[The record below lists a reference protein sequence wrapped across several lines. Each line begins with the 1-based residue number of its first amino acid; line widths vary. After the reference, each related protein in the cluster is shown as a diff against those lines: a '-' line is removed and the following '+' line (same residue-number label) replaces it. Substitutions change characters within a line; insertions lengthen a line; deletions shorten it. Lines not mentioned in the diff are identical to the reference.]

1 MSSDSE
7 LERIKQEMLK
17 RMMAPEAPKPSF
29 WRDGQV
35 MTLTDANFHTVL
47 GQTDKPVLVDF
58 WAEWCGPCKMMGP
71 IVSQMAEEYAGK
83 AHFAKLNTD
92 PARVRTQP
100 YGVQCLPLRTGH
112 HRRPDLGDME
122 ERRPVRL
129 ISKARF
135 KVQSLLYRSHHL
147 DAISRNRLRDKTGD

>member
-17 RMMAPEAPKPSF
+17 RMMAPDAPKPSF
-29 WRDGQV
+29 WRDGHV

-47 GQTDKPVLVDF
+47 AQTDKPVLVDF

-71 IVSQMAEEYAGK
+71 IVTQMAAEYAGR

-92 PARVRTQP
+92 QNRGIASQFRVMSIP
-100 YGVQCLPLRTGH
+100 NFIVFKDGK
-112 HRRPDLGDME
+112 
-122 ERRPVRL
+122 PVGQTVGAVGKQGLASL
-129 ISKARF
+129 IGRYF
-135 KVQSLLYRSHHL
+135 
-147 DAISRNRLRDKTGD
+147 

>member
-17 RMMAPEAPKPSF
+17 RMMTPDAPKPSF

-71 IVSQMAEEYAGK
+71 IVNQMAVEYAGS
-83 AHFAKLNTD
+83 AHFAKLNTEQNRGT
-92 PARVRTQP
+92 ASQ
-100 YGVQCLPLRTGH
+100 
-112 HRRPDLGDME
+112 
-122 ERRPVRL
+122 
-129 ISKARF
+129 F
-135 KVQSLLYRSHHL
+135 KVMSIPNFIVFKDGKPVGQTLGAVGRQGLASLIGRYL
-147 DAISRNRLRDKTGD
+147 

>member
-17 RMMAPEAPKPSF
+17 RMMVPEAPKPSF

-47 GQTDKPVLVDF
+47 AQTDKPVLVDF

-71 IVSQMAEEYAGK
+71 IVSQMASEYAGR

-92 PARVRTQP
+92 QNRGIASQ
-100 YGVQCLPLRTGH
+100 
-112 HRRPDLGDME
+112 
-122 ERRPVRL
+122 
-129 ISKARF
+129 F
-135 KVQSLLYRSHHL
+135 KVMSIPNFIVFKGGKPVGQTVGAVGRQGLASLIGRYL
-147 DAISRNRLRDKTGD
+147 

>member
-17 RMMAPEAPKPSF
+17 RMMTPTAPKPSF
-29 WRDGQV
+29 WMDGQV

-47 GQTDKPVLVDF
+47 AQTDKPVLVDF

-71 IVSQMAEEYAGK
+71 IVTQMAKEYAGR

-92 PARVRTQP
+92 QNRGIASQFQVMSIPNFIVFK
-100 YGVQCLPLRTGH
+100 GGK
-112 HRRPDLGDME
+112 
-122 ERRPVRL
+122 PVGQTVGAVGKQGLASL
-129 ISKARF
+129 IGRYF
-135 KVQSLLYRSHHL
+135 
-147 DAISRNRLRDKTGD
+147 

>member
-7 LERIKQEMLK
+7 IERIKQEMLK
-17 RMMAPEAPKPSF
+17 RMMALEAPKPSF

-47 GQTDKPVLVDF
+47 WQTDKPVLVDF

-71 IVSQMAEEYAGK
+71 IVSQMASEYAGK

-92 PARVRTQP
+92 QNRGIASNFNVMSIPNFIVFK
-100 YGVQCLPLRTGH
+100 GGK
-112 HRRPDLGDME
+112 
-122 ERRPVRL
+122 PVGQTVGAVGRQGLVSL
-129 ISKARF
+129 IGRY
-135 KVQSLLYRSHHL
+135 L
-147 DAISRNRLRDKTGD
+147 

>member
-17 RMMAPEAPKPSF
+17 RMMTPDAPKPSF

-71 IVSQMAEEYAGK
+71 IVNQMAVEYAGS
-83 AHFAKLNTD
+83 AHFTKLNTD
-92 PARVRTQP
+92 QNRGTASQ
-100 YGVQCLPLRTGH
+100 
-112 HRRPDLGDME
+112 
-122 ERRPVRL
+122 
-129 ISKARF
+129 F
-135 KVQSLLYRSHHL
+135 KVMSIPNFIVFKDGKPVGQTLGAVGRQGLASLIERYL
-147 DAISRNRLRDKTGD
+147 

>member
-47 GQTDKPVLVDF
+47 AQTDKPVLVDF
-58 WAEWCGPCKMMGP
+58 WAEWCGPCEMMGP
-71 IVSQMAEEYAGK
+71 IVSQMAGEYAGR

-92 PARVRTQP
+92 QNRGIASQ
-100 YGVQCLPLRTGH
+100 
-112 HRRPDLGDME
+112 
-122 ERRPVRL
+122 
-129 ISKARF
+129 F
-135 KVQSLLYRSHHL
+135 KVMSIPNFIVFKGGKPVGQTVGAVGRQGLVSLIGRYL
-147 DAISRNRLRDKTGD
+147 

>member
-1 MSSDSE
+1 MSSDNE

-29 WRDGQV
+29 WRNGQV

-47 GQTDKPVLVDF
+47 AQTDKPVLVDF

-71 IVSQMAEEYAGK
+71 IVSQMAGEYAGR

-92 PARVRTQP
+92 QNRGTASQFRIMSIPNFIVFK
-100 YGVQCLPLRTGH
+100 GGK
-112 HRRPDLGDME
+112 
-122 ERRPVRL
+122 PVGQTVGAVGRQGLASL
-129 ISKARF
+129 IGSY
-135 KVQSLLYRSHHL
+135 L
-147 DAISRNRLRDKTGD
+147 

>member
-1 MSSDSE
+1 MSSDNE

-17 RMMAPEAPKPSF
+17 RMMTPEAPKPSF

-71 IVSQMAEEYAGK
+71 IVSQMASEYAGK

-92 PARVRTQP
+92 QNRGIASQFRVMSIP
-100 YGVQCLPLRTGH
+100 NFIVFKGGK
-112 HRRPDLGDME
+112 
-122 ERRPVRL
+122 PVGQTVGAVGRQGLASL
-129 ISKARF
+129 IGRY
-135 KVQSLLYRSHHL
+135 L
-147 DAISRNRLRDKTGD
+147 

>member
-17 RMMAPEAPKPSF
+17 RMMAPDAPKPSF
-29 WRDGQV
+29 WRDGYV

-47 GQTDKPVLVDF
+47 AQTDKPVLVDF

-71 IVSQMAEEYAGK
+71 IVTQMAAEYAGR

-92 PARVRTQP
+92 QNRRIASQFRVMSIP
-100 YGVQCLPLRTGH
+100 NFIVFKGGK
-112 HRRPDLGDME
+112 
-122 ERRPVRL
+122 PVGQTVGAVGKQGLTSL
-129 ISKARF
+129 IGRYF
-135 KVQSLLYRSHHL
+135 
-147 DAISRNRLRDKTGD
+147 

>member
-47 GQTDKPVLVDF
+47 AQTEKPVLVDF

-71 IVSQMAEEYAGK
+71 IVSKMAGEYTGR

-92 PARVRTQP
+92 QNRGIASQ
-100 YGVQCLPLRTGH
+100 
-112 HRRPDLGDME
+112 
-122 ERRPVRL
+122 
-129 ISKARF
+129 F
-135 KVQSLLYRSHHL
+135 KVMSIPNFIVFKGGKPVGQTVGAVGRQGLASLIGRYL
-147 DAISRNRLRDKTGD
+147 

>member
-17 RMMAPEAPKPSF
+17 RIMAPDAPKPSF
-29 WRDGQV
+29 WRDGYV

-47 GQTDKPVLVDF
+47 AQTDKPVLVDF

-71 IVSQMAEEYAGK
+71 IVTQMAAEYAGR

-92 PARVRTQP
+92 QNGRIASQFRVMSIP
-100 YGVQCLPLRTGH
+100 NFIVFKGGK
-112 HRRPDLGDME
+112 
-122 ERRPVRL
+122 PVGQTVGAVGKQGLTSL
-129 ISKARF
+129 IGRYF
-135 KVQSLLYRSHHL
+135 
-147 DAISRNRLRDKTGD
+147 

>member
-47 GQTDKPVLVDF
+47 AQTDKPVLVDF

-71 IVSQMAEEYAGK
+71 IVSQMAGEYAGR

-92 PARVRTQP
+92 QNRGIASQ
-100 YGVQCLPLRTGH
+100 
-112 HRRPDLGDME
+112 
-122 ERRPVRL
+122 
-129 ISKARF
+129 F
-135 KVQSLLYRSHHL
+135 KVMSIPNFIVFKGGKPVDQTVGAVGRQGLASLIGRHL
-147 DAISRNRLRDKTGD
+147 

>member
-1 MSSDSE
+1 MSSDNE

-17 RMMAPEAPKPSF
+17 RMMAPEAPKPSL

-71 IVSQMAEEYAGK
+71 IVSQMAAEYAGR
-83 AHFAKLNTD
+83 AHFAKVNTD
-92 PARVRTQP
+92 QNREIASQ
-100 YGVQCLPLRTGH
+100 
-112 HRRPDLGDME
+112 
-122 ERRPVRL
+122 
-129 ISKARF
+129 F
-135 KVQSLLYRSHHL
+135 KVMSIPNFIVFKGGKPVGQTVGAVGRQGLTSLIGRYL
-147 DAISRNRLRDKTGD
+147 

>member
-47 GQTDKPVLVDF
+47 AQTDKPVLVDF

-71 IVSQMAEEYAGK
+71 IVSQMAGEYAGR

-92 PARVRTQP
+92 QNRGIASQFRVMSIP
-100 YGVQCLPLRTGH
+100 NFIVFKGGK
-112 HRRPDLGDME
+112 
-122 ERRPVRL
+122 PVGQTVGAVGRQGLASL
-129 ISKARF
+129 IGRY
-135 KVQSLLYRSHHL
+135 L
-147 DAISRNRLRDKTGD
+147 

>member
-17 RMMAPEAPKPSF
+17 RMMTSTAPKPSF
-29 WRDGQV
+29 WMDGQV

-47 GQTDKPVLVDF
+47 AQTDKPVLVDF

-71 IVSQMAEEYAGK
+71 IVTQMAKEYAGR

-92 PARVRTQP
+92 QNRGIASQFQVMSIPNFIVFK
-100 YGVQCLPLRTGH
+100 GGK
-112 HRRPDLGDME
+112 
-122 ERRPVRL
+122 PVGQTVGAIGKQGLASL
-129 ISKARF
+129 IGRYF
-135 KVQSLLYRSHHL
+135 
-147 DAISRNRLRDKTGD
+147 

>member
-47 GQTDKPVLVDF
+47 AQTDKPVLVDF

-71 IVSQMAEEYAGK
+71 IVSQMAGEYAGR

-92 PARVRTQP
+92 QNRGIASQ
-100 YGVQCLPLRTGH
+100 
-112 HRRPDLGDME
+112 
-122 ERRPVRL
+122 
-129 ISKARF
+129 F
-135 KVQSLLYRSHHL
+135 KVMSIPNFIVFKGGKPVGQTVGAVGRQGLASLIGRYL
-147 DAISRNRLRDKTGD
+147 

>member
-17 RMMAPEAPKPSF
+17 RMMTSAAKPDF

-47 GQTDKPVLVDF
+47 AQTDKSVLVDF

-71 IVSQMAEEYAGK
+71 IVNQMAAEYAGR
-83 AHFAKLNTD
+83 AHFAKLNTEQNRGT
-92 PARVRTQP
+92 ASQFRVMSIP
-100 YGVQCLPLRTGH
+100 NFIVFKDGK
-112 HRRPDLGDME
+112 
-122 ERRPVRL
+122 PVGQTVGAVGKQGLASL
-129 ISKARF
+129 IGRY
-135 KVQSLLYRSHHL
+135 L
-147 DAISRNRLRDKTGD
+147 